1 MPPIPFKNLSNF
13 NLTIEVEAIA
23 NESFNDKPYDI
34 VTQNFVNCQA
44 NTQFFVNI
52 QLKENM
58 SFKGPRPAKDYIR
71 KILVLKIKGSS
82 IYYNYPMEIL
92 VFEGNNNSGINWWYE
107 LEIYCELICH
117 NQQISLLFS
126 INYWL
131 MNIRWTLI
139 GYLLLIIL

>member
-92 VFEGNNNSGINWWYE
+92 VFEGNNNSGIN
-107 LEIYCELICH
+107 
-117 NQQISLLFS
+117 
-126 INYWL
+126 
-131 MNIRWTLI
+131 
-139 GYLLLIIL
+139 